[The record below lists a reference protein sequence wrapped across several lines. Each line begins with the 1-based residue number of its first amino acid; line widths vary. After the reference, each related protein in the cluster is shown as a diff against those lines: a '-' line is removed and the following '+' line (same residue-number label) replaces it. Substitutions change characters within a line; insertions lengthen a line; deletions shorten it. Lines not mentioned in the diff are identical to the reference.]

1 MTTEALKFIK
11 ESMEQ
16 LELPYEFLVW
26 TSDLVFPY
34 IVGEYTEVESFEGDD
49 LQEETNFLLTATT
62 NTCFMDLEEIKE
74 TIKNFFPEYGMTAI
88 LDNGSGIVV
97 SFTTAFPVQSGEQG
111 LYRMQINL
119 KIKEWKGC

>member
-1 MTTEALKFIK
+1 MTTESLKFIS

-16 LELPYEFLVW
+16 LQIPYEFLVW

-34 IVGEYTEVESFEGDD
+34 VVGEYTEIEPFEGDD
-49 LQEETNFLLTATT
+49 GQEETNFLLTATT

-74 TIKNFFPEYGMTAI
+74 KIKNFFPEDGLTAI
-88 LDNGSGIVV
+88 LDSGSGIAV
-97 SFTTAFPVQSGEQG
+97 SFSTAFPVQSGEQG

-119 KIKEWKGC
+119 KIKEWRC